1 MVTAEYMVVKDDMLA
16 NSPSPLEMTQQP
28 RSWWIIQEPTF
39 LVLEGSWVRRF
50 VVFEFTLKSQ
60 FRRFL
65 LLLET

>member
-39 LVLEGSWVRRF
+39 LVLGGS
-50 VVFEFTLKSQ
+50 
-60 FRRFL
+60 
-65 LLLET
+65 